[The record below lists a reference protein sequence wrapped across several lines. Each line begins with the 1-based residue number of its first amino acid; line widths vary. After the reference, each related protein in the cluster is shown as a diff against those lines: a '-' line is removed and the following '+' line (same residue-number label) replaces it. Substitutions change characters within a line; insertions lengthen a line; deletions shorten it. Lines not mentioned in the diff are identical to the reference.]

1 MCGEGLCTGLK
12 LLLLDLLLR
21 YYSRAALGQA
31 SGQLYGA
38 CKVATGATGATEAT
52 EATRATSK
60 KEDMND
66 KVRRSK

>member
-1 MCGEGLCTGLK
+1 MCGEGLCTELK

-38 CKVATGATGATEAT
+38 CKVATGATEAT

-60 KEDMND
+60 KEDMNN

>member
-38 CKVATGATGATEAT
+38 CKVATGATEAT